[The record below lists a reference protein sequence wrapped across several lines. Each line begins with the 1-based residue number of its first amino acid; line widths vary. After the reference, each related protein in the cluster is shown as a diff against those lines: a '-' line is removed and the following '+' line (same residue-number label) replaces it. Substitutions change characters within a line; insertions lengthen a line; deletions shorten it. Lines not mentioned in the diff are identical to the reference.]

1 MNTDP
6 SALGVLGSI
15 STDDQ
20 LVSFS
25 FSQQLKLISE
35 VNKLWQIKPKVSA
48 INIIQCH
55 KMFKR
60 LKNIKMSL

>member
-1 MNTDP
+1 MAVMNTDP

-35 VNKLWQIKPKVSA
+35 VNKL
-48 INIIQCH
+48 
-55 KMFKR
+55 
-60 LKNIKMSL
+60 